1 MIPSQSTKIIYL
13 GDGTTTSFPFNF
25 KYSAGDDVKVAI
37 YEVATDTT
45 TVLERDYFVDTN
57 ANIVKYPG
65 YPPGEEPALSDQ
77 PEPLPSGYK
86 LVIYRETPITQEV
99 DLGTKYPLSTLEKMD
114 DKAIL
119 ICQELAE
126 QLSRCI
132 MARIGSTTTAE
143 ELIEQI
149 HNDRL
154 ATQQD
159 MLTTKGY
166 KEDVAADLALSISA
180 RDTTISYAGDAE
192 GYKDQSQHYMTVAQN
207 NANAAQNAANMAQG
221 YAQSASDSANQAAN
235 ASEGSEHWAH
245 LAYEYVEPLRHAL
258 GNMFEYDANGDI
270 QIVEDPLTGTD
281 PSWELDSNND
291 LQPVA

>member
-99 DLGTKYPLSTLEKMD
+99 DLGSKYPLSTLEKMV

-119 ICQELAE
+119 ISQELAE
-126 QLSRCI
+126 KLGRAFIVEKGSDLTPRELVDELKENTAQAIASASAAAISENNAGNSATAAYNSAVDAAGSKDRAEDILADIEAAAETVGGVATVYDPNKQYEKANQVMVENGDTYRCI
-132 MARIGSTTTAE
+132 EPSLGEYPPTSGKWVLTATGKKDTFE
-143 ELIEQI
+143 R
-149 HNDRL
+149 D
-154 ATQQD
+154 
-159 MLTTKGY
+159 
-166 KEDVAADLALSISA
+166 EDDDLVPC
-180 RDTTISYAGDAE
+180 RF
-192 GYKDQSQHYMTVAQN
+192 AQ
-207 NANAAQNAANMAQG
+207 
-221 YAQSASDSANQAAN
+221 ASDLWSIDND
-235 ASEGSEHWAH
+235 EDIC
-245 LAYEYVEPLRHAL
+245 PRHIA
-258 GNMFEYDANGDI
+258 
-270 QIVEDPLTGTD
+270 
-281 PSWELDSNND
+281 
-291 LQPVA
+291 

>member
-99 DLGTKYPLSTLEKMD
+99 DLGSKYPLSTLEKMV

-119 ICQELAE
+119 ISQELAE
-126 QLSRCI
+126 KLGRAFIVEKGSDLTPRELVDELKENTAQAIASASAAAISENNAGNSATAAYNSAVDAAGSKDRAEDILADIEAAAETVGGVATVYDPNKQYEKANQVMVENGDTYRCI
-132 MARIGSTTTAE
+132 EPSLGEYPPLSSNWVLTATGKKDTFE
-143 ELIEQI
+143 RDE
-149 HNDRL
+149 N
-154 ATQQD
+154 
-159 MLTTKGY
+159 G
-166 KEDVAADLALSISA
+166 DLVPV
-180 RDTTISYAGDAE
+180 
-192 GYKDQSQHYMTVAQN
+192 K
-207 NANAAQNAANMAQG
+207 
-221 YAQSASDSANQAAN
+221 YAQASDFWGID
-235 ASEGSEHWAH
+235 E
-245 LAYEYVEPLRHAL
+245 
-258 GNMFEYDANGDI
+258 NGDI
-270 QIVEDPLTGTD
+270 YPRHTI
-281 PSWELDSNND
+281 
-291 LQPVA
+291 

>member
-25 KYSAGDDVKVAI
+25 KYSDGDDVKVAI

-99 DLGTKYPLSTLEKMD
+99 DLGSKYPLSTLEKMV

-119 ICQELAE
+119 ISQELAE
-126 QLSRCI
+126 KLGRAFIVEKGSDLTPRELVDDLKENTALAVASASAAAISENNAGNSATAAYNSAVDAAGSKDRAEDILADIEAAAQTVGGVATVYDPNKQYEKANQVMVENGDTYRCI
-132 MARIGSTTTAE
+132 EPSLGEYPPTSGKWVLTATGQKDTFE
-143 ELIEQI
+143 R
-149 HNDRL
+149 D
-154 ATQQD
+154 
-159 MLTTKGY
+159 
-166 KEDVAADLALSISA
+166 EDDDLVPV
-180 RDTTISYAGDAE
+180 RF
-192 GYKDQSQHYMTVAQN
+192 AQ
-207 NANAAQNAANMAQG
+207 
-221 YAQSASDSANQAAN
+221 ASDLWSIDD
-235 ASEGSEHWAH
+235 EEDIC
-245 LAYEYVEPLRHAL
+245 PRHIA
-258 GNMFEYDANGDI
+258 
-270 QIVEDPLTGTD
+270 
-281 PSWELDSNND
+281 
-291 LQPVA
+291 

>member
-25 KYSAGDDVKVAI
+25 KYSDGDDVKVAI

-65 YPPGEEPALSDQ
+65 YPPGQEPALSDQ
-77 PEPLPSGYK
+77 PEPLPEGFK

-126 QLSRCI
+126 KMTRTLVVEQGSELTPRQLVEELRENTALAVASASAASISENNAGNSATAASGSALSAENSKERAEAILANIEAAAQTVGGIATVYDPNKQYKKADQVMVETGDVYRCI
-132 MARIGSTTTAE
+132 EPSLGEYPPTSGKWVLTATGQKDTFE
-143 ELIEQI
+143 R
-149 HNDRL
+149 D
-154 ATQQD
+154 
-159 MLTTKGY
+159 
-166 KEDVAADLALSISA
+166 EDDDLVPV
-180 RDTTISYAGDAE
+180 RF
-192 GYKDQSQHYMTVAQN
+192 AQ
-207 NANAAQNAANMAQG
+207 
-221 YAQSASDSANQAAN
+221 ASDLWSIDD
-235 ASEGSEHWAH
+235 EEDIC
-245 LAYEYVEPLRHAL
+245 PRHIA
-258 GNMFEYDANGDI
+258 
-270 QIVEDPLTGTD
+270 
-281 PSWELDSNND
+281 
-291 LQPVA
+291 

>member
-99 DLGTKYPLSTLEKMD
+99 DLGSKYPLNTLEKMD

-126 QLSRCI
+126 KMTRTLVVEQGSELTPRQLVEELRENTALAVASASAASISENNAGNSATAAYNSAVDAAGSKDRAEDILADIEAAAETVGGVATVYDPNKQYEKANQVMVENGDTYRCI
-132 MARIGSTTTAE
+132 EPSLGEYPPTSGKWVLTATGKKDTFE
-143 ELIEQI
+143 R
-149 HNDRL
+149 D
-154 ATQQD
+154 
-159 MLTTKGY
+159 
-166 KEDVAADLALSISA
+166 EDDDLVPC
-180 RDTTISYAGDAE
+180 RF
-192 GYKDQSQHYMTVAQN
+192 AQ
-207 NANAAQNAANMAQG
+207 
-221 YAQSASDSANQAAN
+221 ASDLWSIDND
-235 ASEGSEHWAH
+235 EDIC
-245 LAYEYVEPLRHAL
+245 PRHIA
-258 GNMFEYDANGDI
+258 
-270 QIVEDPLTGTD
+270 
-281 PSWELDSNND
+281 
-291 LQPVA
+291 

>member
-25 KYSAGDDVKVAI
+25 KYSDGDDVKVAI

-65 YPPGEEPALSDQ
+65 YPPGQEPALSDQ
-77 PEPLPSGYK
+77 PEPLPEGFK

-126 QLSRCI
+126 KMTRTLVVEQGSELTPRQLVEKLRENTALAVASASAASISENNAGNSATAASGSALSAEDSKERAEAILANIEAAAQTVGGIATVYDPNKQYKKADQVMVETGDVYRCI
-132 MARIGSTTTAE
+132 EPSLGEYPPTSGKWVLTATGQKDTFE
-143 ELIEQI
+143 R
-149 HNDRL
+149 D
-154 ATQQD
+154 
-159 MLTTKGY
+159 
-166 KEDVAADLALSISA
+166 EDDDLVPV
-180 RDTTISYAGDAE
+180 RF
-192 GYKDQSQHYMTVAQN
+192 AQ
-207 NANAAQNAANMAQG
+207 
-221 YAQSASDSANQAAN
+221 ASDLWSIDDD
-235 ASEGSEHWAH
+235 EDIC
-245 LAYEYVEPLRHAL
+245 PRHIA
-258 GNMFEYDANGDI
+258 
-270 QIVEDPLTGTD
+270 
-281 PSWELDSNND
+281 
-291 LQPVA
+291 

>member
-25 KYSAGDDVKVAI
+25 KYSDGDDVKVAI

-99 DLGTKYPLSTLEKMD
+99 DLGSKYPLSTLEKMV

-119 ICQELAE
+119 ISQELAE
-126 QLSRCI
+126 KLGRAFIVEKGSDLTPRELVDELKENTAQAIASASAAAISENNAGNSATAAYNSAVDAAGSKDRAEDILADIEAAAETVGGVATVYDPNKQYEKANQVMVENGDTYRCI
-132 MARIGSTTTAE
+132 EPSLGEYPPTSGKWVLTATGKKDTFE
-143 ELIEQI
+143 R
-149 HNDRL
+149 D
-154 ATQQD
+154 
-159 MLTTKGY
+159 
-166 KEDVAADLALSISA
+166 EDDDLVPC
-180 RDTTISYAGDAE
+180 RF
-192 GYKDQSQHYMTVAQN
+192 AQ
-207 NANAAQNAANMAQG
+207 
-221 YAQSASDSANQAAN
+221 ASDLWSIDND
-235 ASEGSEHWAH
+235 EDIC
-245 LAYEYVEPLRHAL
+245 PRH
-258 GNMFEYDANGDI
+258 I
-270 QIVEDPLTGTD
+270 
-281 PSWELDSNND
+281 S
-291 LQPVA
+291 

>member
-65 YPPGEEPALSDQ
+65 YPPGQEPALSDQ

-99 DLGTKYPLSTLEKMD
+99 DLGSKYPLSTLEKMV

-119 ICQELAE
+119 ISQELAE
-126 QLSRCI
+126 KLGRAFIVEKGSDLTPRELVDELKENTAQAIASASAAAISENNAGNSATAAYNSAVDAAGSKDRAEDILADIEAAAETVGGVATVYDPNKQYEKANQVMVENGDTYRCI
-132 MARIGSTTTAE
+132 EPSLGEYPPTSGKWVLTATGKKDTFE
-143 ELIEQI
+143 R
-149 HNDRL
+149 D
-154 ATQQD
+154 
-159 MLTTKGY
+159 
-166 KEDVAADLALSISA
+166 EDDDLVPC
-180 RDTTISYAGDAE
+180 RF
-192 GYKDQSQHYMTVAQN
+192 AQ
-207 NANAAQNAANMAQG
+207 
-221 YAQSASDSANQAAN
+221 ASDLWSIDND
-235 ASEGSEHWAH
+235 EDIC
-245 LAYEYVEPLRHAL
+245 PRHIA
-258 GNMFEYDANGDI
+258 
-270 QIVEDPLTGTD
+270 
-281 PSWELDSNND
+281 
-291 LQPVA
+291 

>member
-99 DLGTKYPLSTLEKMD
+99 DLGSKYPLSTLEKMD

-126 QLSRCI
+126 KMTRTLVVEQGSELTPRQLVEELRENTALAVASASAASISENNAGNSATAAYNSAVDAAGSKDRAEDILADIEAAAETVGGVATVYDPNKQYEKANQVMVENGDTYRCI
-132 MARIGSTTTAE
+132 EPSLGEYPPTSGKWVLTATGKKDTFE
-143 ELIEQI
+143 R
-149 HNDRL
+149 D
-154 ATQQD
+154 
-159 MLTTKGY
+159 
-166 KEDVAADLALSISA
+166 EDDDLVPC
-180 RDTTISYAGDAE
+180 RF
-192 GYKDQSQHYMTVAQN
+192 AQ
-207 NANAAQNAANMAQG
+207 
-221 YAQSASDSANQAAN
+221 ASDLWSIDND
-235 ASEGSEHWAH
+235 EDIC
-245 LAYEYVEPLRHAL
+245 PRHIA
-258 GNMFEYDANGDI
+258 
-270 QIVEDPLTGTD
+270 
-281 PSWELDSNND
+281 
-291 LQPVA
+291 